1 MIRHDLKNGLSINEV
16 CEKYNLTFKEL
27 YAQLKH
33 KPKDKESCDN
43 EKHIYLVR
51 TRYFILKG
59 GDSTKNYGSYFN
71 LEEAIRV
78 RDELVSQEWNV
89 DPNDYLGDKYISIKD
104 KNFKIS
110 KSWGKHKT
118 VVYGE
123 YRSLEDA
130 RKVRDALV
138 VFDWDKDY
146 LPLILKRLGVE
157 RVER

>member
-1 MIRHDLKNGLSINEV
+1 MIRHDLKNGLSISEV

-27 YAQLKH
+27 YAELKH
-33 KPKDKESCDN
+33 KPQDKEDCDN
-43 EKHIYLVR
+43 EKHIYLIR

-59 GDSTKNYGSYFN
+59 GDYTKNYGSYFS

-78 RDELVSQEWNV
+78 RDELVSLEWNV
-89 DPNDYLGDKYISIKD
+89 DSNDYLGDKYITCKE

-146 LPLILKRLGVE
+146 LPLILKRLGVV